1 MLEVP
6 KLHFRR
12 SDAFPKDTASA
23 AESRVC
29 TQRRCS
35 SQGAPLPEDGEGAGA
50 WSPEE
55 CPMEKQSGFVPWLP
69 WAHVLH
75 GFEESP
81 SARCP
86 HL

>member
-1 MLEVP
+1 
-6 KLHFRR
+6 
-12 SDAFPKDTASA
+12 
-23 AESRVC
+23 
-29 TQRRCS
+29 
-35 SQGAPLPEDGEGAGA
+35 
-50 WSPEE
+50 
-55 CPMEKQSGFVPWLP
+55 MEKQSGFVPWLP